1 MWNSYFFQIQSKY
14 SMRVSFKNPLVIRLD
29 GKDVTKNKKYDL
41 LNNYEGNFRNTLEK
55 TAEFF
60 TRKYKCL
67 AILGSDEISFIF
79 TDPLV
84 VISDLDKEKWNTSN
98 EIISVFSQY
107 FFDYFNEHNKQSK
120 VFWHGKC
127 FSIRNEKI
135 NSYIKFRSSIIKNV
149 MTTYFLSKYNIK
161 MGKEKQEK
169 REIECKKLQ
178 GYEVLEDIQDG
189 VLYLEGDR
197 IDIIEFYKGN
207 IKKVKSTEHK
217 SSDLYIDLT
226 NFYIVKAKWL

>member
-84 VISDLDKEKWNTSN
+84 VISDLDKEKWNSSN

-135 NSYIKFRSSIIKNV
+135 NSYIKYRSSIIKNV

-226 NFYIVKAKWL
+226 NF

>member
-41 LNNYEGNFRNTLEK
+41 LNNYEGNFRNTLER

-60 TRKYKCL
+60 TKKYKCL

-178 GYEVLEDIQDG
+178 GYEVLEDIQNG

-207 IKKVKSTEHK
+207 TKKVKSTEHK
-217 SSDLYIDLT
+217 SGDLYIDLT
-226 NFYIVKAKWL
+226 NF

>member
-84 VISDLDKEKWNTSN
+84 VISDLDKEKWNSSN

-178 GYEVLEDIQDG
+178 GYEVLEDIQNG

-197 IDIIEFYKGN
+197 IYIIEFYKGN

-226 NFYIVKAKWL
+226 NF

>member
-60 TRKYKCL
+60 TKKYKCL

-178 GYEVLEDIQDG
+178 GYEVLEDIQNG

-207 IKKVKSTEHK
+207 IKKVKRT
-217 SSDLYIDLT
+217 
-226 NFYIVKAKWL
+226 

>member
-169 REIECKKLQ
+169 IEIECKKLQ

-226 NFYIVKAKWL
+226 NF

>member
-60 TRKYKCL
+60 TKKYKCL

-127 FSIRNEKI
+127 FSIKNEKI
-135 NSYIKFRSSIIKNV
+135 NSYIKFRSSVIKNV

-178 GYEVLEDIQDG
+178 GYDVLEDIQNG

-197 IDIIEFYKGN
+197 IDITEFYKGN
-207 IKKVKSTEHK
+207 IKKVKSIEHK

-226 NFYIVKAKWL
+226 NF

>member
-169 REIECKKLQ
+169 RDIECKKLQ

-226 NFYIVKAKWL
+226 NF

>member
-60 TRKYKCL
+60 TKKYKCL

-149 MTTYFLSKYNIK
+149 MTKYFLSKYNIK

-178 GYEVLEDIQDG
+178 GYEVLEDIQNG

-226 NFYIVKAKWL
+226 NF

>member
-60 TRKYKCL
+60 SRKYKCL

-178 GYEVLEDIQDG
+178 GYEVLEDIQIG

-197 IDIIEFYKGN
+197 IDIIEF
-207 IKKVKSTEHK
+207 
-217 SSDLYIDLT
+217 
-226 NFYIVKAKWL
+226 

>member
-135 NSYIKFRSSIIKNV
+135 NSYIKYRSSIIKNV

-178 GYEVLEDIQDG
+178 GYEVLEDIQNG

-226 NFYIVKAKWL
+226 NF

>member
-1 MWNSYFFQIQSKY
+1 
-14 SMRVSFKNPLVIRLD
+14 MRVSFKNPLVIRLD

-107 FFDYFNEHNKQSK
+107 FFDYFNYIV
-120 VFWHGKC
+120 VFYC
-127 FSIRNEKI
+127 VN
-135 NSYIKFRSSIIKNV
+135 II
-149 MTTYFLSKYNIK
+149 YNILFVIYFISH
-161 MGKEKQEK
+161 KQ
-169 REIECKKLQ
+169 IFP
-178 GYEVLEDIQDG
+178 I
-189 VLYLEGDR
+189 
-197 IDIIEFYKGN
+197 
-207 IKKVKSTEHK
+207 
-217 SSDLYIDLT
+217 
-226 NFYIVKAKWL
+226 

>member
-55 TAEFF
+55 TAKFF

-178 GYEVLEDIQDG
+178 GYEVLEDIQNG

-207 IKKVKSTEHK
+207 IKKVKST
-217 SSDLYIDLT
+217 
-226 NFYIVKAKWL
+226 

>member
-60 TRKYKCL
+60 TKKYKCL

-169 REIECKKLQ
+169 REIEWKKLQ

-226 NFYIVKAKWL
+226 NF

>member
-84 VISDLDKEKWNTSN
+84 VISDLDKEKWNSSN

-120 VFWHGKC
+120 VFRHGKC

-226 NFYIVKAKWL
+226 NF

>member
-67 AILGSDEISFIF
+67 AVLGSDEISFIF

-178 GYEVLEDIQDG
+178 GYEVLEDIQNG

-226 NFYIVKAKWL
+226 NF

>member
-135 NSYIKFRSSIIKNV
+135 NSYINVRTSIIKNV

-226 NFYIVKAKWL
+226 NF

>member
-217 SSDLYIDLT
+217 SSDLYIDLA
-226 NFYIVKAKWL
+226 NF

>member
-41 LNNYEGNFRNTLEK
+41 LNNYEENFRNTLEK

-60 TRKYKCL
+60 TKKYKCL

-127 FSIRNEKI
+127 FSIKNEKI
-135 NSYIKFRSSIIKNV
+135 NSYIKFRSSVIKNV

-178 GYEVLEDIQDG
+178 GYDVLEDIQNG

-197 IDIIEFYKGN
+197 IDITEFYKGN

-226 NFYIVKAKWL
+226 NF

>member
-41 LNNYEGNFRNTLEK
+41 LNNYEGNFRNTLDK

-60 TRKYKCL
+60 TKKYKCL

-127 FSIRNEKI
+127 FSIKNEKI
-135 NSYIKFRSSIIKNV
+135 NSYIKFRSSVIKNV

-178 GYEVLEDIQDG
+178 GYDVLEDIQNG

-197 IDIIEFYKGN
+197 IDITEFYKGN

-226 NFYIVKAKWL
+226 NF

>member
-60 TRKYKCL
+60 TKKYKCL

-161 MGKEKQEK
+161 MGKEKEEK

-178 GYEVLEDIQDG
+178 GYEVLEDIQNG

-226 NFYIVKAKWL
+226 NF

>member
-55 TAEFF
+55 SAEFF
-60 TRKYKCL
+60 TKKYKCL

-226 NFYIVKAKWL
+226 NF

>member
-84 VISDLDKEKWNTSN
+84 IISDLDKEKWNTSN

-169 REIECKKLQ
+169 REVECKKLQ
-178 GYEVLEDIQDG
+178 GYEVLEDIQNG

-217 SSDLYIDLT
+217 SSNLYIDLT
-226 NFYIVKAKWL
+226 NF

>member
-169 REIECKKLQ
+169 RENECKKLQ
-178 GYEVLEDIQDG
+178 GYEVLEDIQNG

-226 NFYIVKAKWL
+226 NF

>member
-178 GYEVLEDIQDG
+178 GYEVLEDIQNG

-226 NFYIVKAKWL
+226 NF

>member
-14 SMRVSFKNPLVIRLD
+14 SMRMSFKNPLVIRLD

-41 LNNYEGNFRNTLEK
+41 LNNYEGNFRNTLER

-60 TRKYKCL
+60 TKKYKCL

-178 GYEVLEDIQDG
+178 GYEVLEDIQNG

-226 NFYIVKAKWL
+226 NF

>member
-84 VISDLDKEKWNTSN
+84 VISDLDKEKWNSSN

-178 GYEVLEDIQDG
+178 GYEVLEDIQNG
-189 VLYLEGDR
+189 VLYLEGDG

-226 NFYIVKAKWL
+226 NF

>member
-41 LNNYEGNFRNTLEK
+41 LNNYEGNFRNILEK

-60 TRKYKCL
+60 TKKYKCL

-135 NSYIKFRSSIIKNV
+135 NSYIKFRSSVIKNV

-169 REIECKKLQ
+169 RETECKKLQ
-178 GYEVLEDIQDG
+178 GYDVLEDIQNG
-189 VLYLEGDR
+189 ILYLEGDR
-197 IDIIEFYKGN
+197 IDITEFYKGN

-226 NFYIVKAKWL
+226 NF

>member
-60 TRKYKCL
+60 TKKYKCL

-169 REIECKKLQ
+169 REIECKKLH
-178 GYEVLEDIQDG
+178 GYDVLEDIQNG

-197 IDIIEFYKGN
+197 IDITEFYKGN

-226 NFYIVKAKWL
+226 NF

>member
-84 VISDLDKEKWNTSN
+84 VISDLDKEKWNSSN

-135 NSYIKFRSSIIKNV
+135 NSYIKFRSGIIKNV

-226 NFYIVKAKWL
+226 NF

>member
-41 LNNYEGNFRNTLEK
+41 LNNYEGDFRNTLEK

-60 TRKYKCL
+60 TKKYKCL

-178 GYEVLEDIQDG
+178 GYEVLEDIQNG

-226 NFYIVKAKWL
+226 NF

>member
-41 LNNYEGNFRNTLEK
+41 LNNYEGNFRNTLEI

-60 TRKYKCL
+60 TKKYKCL

-135 NSYIKFRSSIIKNV
+135 NSYIKFRSGIIKNV

-178 GYEVLEDIQDG
+178 GYEVLEDIQNG

-217 SSDLYIDLT
+217 SSNLYIDLT
-226 NFYIVKAKWL
+226 NF

>member
-60 TRKYKCL
+60 TKKYKCL

-127 FSIRNEKI
+127 FSIKNEKI

-178 GYEVLEDIQDG
+178 GYDVLEDIQNG

-226 NFYIVKAKWL
+226 NF

>member
-107 FFDYFNEHNKQSK
+107 FFDYFHEHNKQSK

-178 GYEVLEDIQDG
+178 GYEVLEDIQNG

-226 NFYIVKAKWL
+226 NF

>member
-178 GYEVLEDIQDG
+178 GYEVLEDIQNG

-217 SSDLYIDLT
+217 SSDLYLDLT
-226 NFYIVKAKWL
+226 NF

>member
-41 LNNYEGNFRNTLEK
+41 LNNYEGNFRNTLER

-169 REIECKKLQ
+169 RDIECKKLQ
-178 GYEVLEDIQDG
+178 GYEVLEDIQNG

-226 NFYIVKAKWL
+226 NF

>member
-14 SMRVSFKNPLVIRLD
+14 SMRMSFKNPLVIRLD

-226 NFYIVKAKWL
+226 NF

>member
-107 FFDYFNEHNKQSK
+107 FFDYFNEHNKQSQ

-226 NFYIVKAKWL
+226 NF

>member
-135 NSYIKFRSSIIKNV
+135 HSYIKFRSSIIKNV

-226 NFYIVKAKWL
+226 NF

>member
-84 VISDLDKEKWNTSN
+84 VISDLDKEKWNSSN

-197 IDIIEFYKGN
+197 N
-207 IKKVKSTEHK
+207 
-217 SSDLYIDLT
+217 
-226 NFYIVKAKWL
+226 